1 MIFDVYFEA
10 GVDAFASKLTQAAN
24 PHPMDA
30 APRKL
35 WNMGFNYACLMA
47 NVDKVNAEPLAYVP
61 AQPFEQGRNAFTEG
75 KPVDFNPYDY
85 GDPNGTEDE
94 RKTWEVHY
102 DWRNGWY
109 KARDAAAINNFAADA
124 KVDDFVEEIKSNIAD
139 ALDYRL
145 SKSELSPTHSPGLFT
160 QQMGRILRPN
170 KASGGHNDYWRV
182 AVEHPTREGVE
193 PYTAEFEDIAEALKL
208 TPREYNEAKAI
219 WRTAGARLGN
229 GKPGATALYDAQKR
243 VHYAKLDLA
252 TYERES
258 KEASALYA
266 SQPSEEDRQP

>member
-61 AQPFEQGRNAFTEG
+61 AKPFEQGRNAFTEG

-109 KARDAAAINNFAADA
+109 KARDAARINDFAADA
-124 KVDDFVEEIKSNIAD
+124 KPMPKFVLDFERNSGV
-139 ALDYRL
+139 
-145 SKSELSPTHSPGLFT
+145 GLFT
-160 QQMGRILRPN
+160 QVVGRGLRPT